1 MERRINFDGLWTLS
15 GPTARRH
22 SPQKRP
28 SFQSIYTIFNRLLFR
43 LCLLFLLLSGFYQL
57 TLIMS
62 PAKRPIS
69 EDEKDTT
76 PDRHVKQRVEE
87 PVAEAT
93 TESTAPSQSLPYPP
107 KNRPVKQEAI
117 QRPNRLL
124 TFSYDAHR
132 ALHFDDSAMKYFVY
146 PPMNADLKYGYS
158 RWIKRPEEKGRI
170 DGLLK
175 AIAKYRQDLDGA
187 NNTPARGELGLQ
199 WIQQMGC
206 VSWRGV
212 MTK

>member
-1 MERRINFDGLWTLS
+1 
-15 GPTARRH
+15 
-22 SPQKRP
+22 
-28 SFQSIYTIFNRLLFR
+28 
-43 LCLLFLLLSGFYQL
+43 
-57 TLIMS
+57 MS

-69 EDEKDTT
+69 EVDADEKDTT

-87 PVAEAT
+87 PVAEGT

-107 KNRPVKQEAI
+107 KNRPVNQEAI
-117 QRPNRLL
+117 QRPSRLL

>member
-1 MERRINFDGLWTLS
+1 
-15 GPTARRH
+15 
-22 SPQKRP
+22 
-28 SFQSIYTIFNRLLFR
+28 
-43 LCLLFLLLSGFYQL
+43 
-57 TLIMS
+57 MS

-69 EDEKDTT
+69 EVDVDEKNTT
-76 PDRHVKQRVEE
+76 PGRLVKQRVEE
-87 PVAEAT
+87 PVTEST
-93 TESTAPSQSLPYPP
+93 TESTAPSQSLLYPSR
-107 KNRPVKQEAI
+107 NRPVKQEAI
-117 QRPNRLL
+117 QRPSRLL

-132 ALHFDDSAMKYFVY
+132 ALHFDDSAMKYFVN

-175 AIAKYRQDLDGA
+175 AIVKYRQDLDGA
-187 NNTPARGELGLQ
+187 NNAPARGELGLQ